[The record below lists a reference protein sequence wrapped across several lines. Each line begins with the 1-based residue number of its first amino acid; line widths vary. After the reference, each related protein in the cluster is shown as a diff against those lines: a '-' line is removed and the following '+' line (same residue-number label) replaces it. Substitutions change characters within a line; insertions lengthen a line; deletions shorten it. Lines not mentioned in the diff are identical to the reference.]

1 MKRTKKPPQPF
12 CLECTD
18 TGYLPNEFGQDAEPC
33 PHCDTG
39 AAIAEAKEKP

>member
-1 MKRTKKPPQPF
+1 MKKPPLPF
-12 CLECTD
+12 CLECND
-18 TGYLPNEFGQDAEPC
+18 TGWLAPTDFGQEPEPC